1 MSKYPKTLPLA
12 DDTSNVKDMQARIK
26 EMEDTLEAI
35 RQGKVDALVMGQ
47 QDTQQV
53 FTLRTADHAYRVL
66 VESMSQGALTVTE
79 QGIILYSNKQFS
91 KIIGIQLEHI
101 IGSNFADI
109 LPVAKK
115 VNIADLL
122 VVRSGKVEPSD
133 IETDLLGD
141 SGTSVIISAALL
153 PKNENDA
160 YLSIIVTDIT
170 ERKRAEKAKDEF
182 ISLASHQLRTPA
194 TGVKQYL
201 GMLLEGYVG
210 DLDERQEKFIS
221 TAYASNEKQLA
232 IIEGILK
239 TAKIDSGL
247 YVLVKTP
254 QNLAAMIEMVM
265 KDFLPLIQMR
275 EQQLVVDVPLD
286 IDVNVDAV
294 EFSIAFANLI
304 ENASKYTPNK
314 KRITIK
320 ASQNEDLT
328 HISIS
333 DEGVGIAL
341 RDQAK
346 IFDKFTRIDNA
357 LSDTVT
363 GSGLGLYWTK
373 RIITMHGG
381 EITVSS
387 ALDKGTTFDVRLPW

>member
-1 MSKYPKTLPLA
+1 MASDPQLE
-12 DDTSNVKDMQARIK
+12 DMQARIK

-47 QDTQQV
+47 RETQQV

-91 KIIGIQLEHI
+91 KIIGTPLEQI
-101 IGSNFADI
+101 IGANFADV

-115 VNIADLL
+115 VQLEDLL
-122 VVRSGKVEPSD
+122 VVRGGEIEASD
-133 IETDLLGD
+133 IECELLGD
-141 SGTSVIISAALL
+141 SGTSFIISAALL

-160 YLSIIVTDIT
+160 YLSIIITDIT

-194 TGVKQYL
+194 TAVKQYL

-210 DLDERQEKFIS
+210 DLDERQQKFIS

-232 IIEGILK
+232 IINGILK

-254 QNLAAMIEMVM
+254 QNLAALIEIVM
-265 KDFLPLIQMR
+265 KDFLPLLQMR
-275 EQQLVVDVPLD
+275 KQELVVDVPLD
-286 IDVNVDAV
+286 IDIEVDAG
-294 EFSIAFANLI
+294 EFSIVLANLI
-304 ENASKYTPNK
+304 ENASKYTPNNK
-314 KRITIK
+314 KITIK
-320 ASQNEDLT
+320 ASQSATQTKVSLT
-328 HISIS
+328 
-333 DEGVGIAL
+333 DEGVGIGP
-341 RDQAK
+341 RDQDK

-357 LSDTVT
+357 MSDTVT

-373 RIITMHGG
+373 RIIIMHGG
-381 EITVSS
+381 SIAVVS
-387 ALDKGTTFDVRLPW
+387 ALGKGTTFTVNLPR